1 MERQIVHVKHDGVQR
16 ALLSN
21 LVSSGPGAL
30 MTPTNL
36 FHECLALGLRPLLM
50 DVTRSMNVP
59 VVSLLFLILKFT
71 FM

>member
-1 MERQIVHVKHDGVQR
+1 MESQVVHLKHPGVQR

-36 FHECLALGLRPLLM
+36 FHECLVLGLRPLLM
-50 DVTRSMNVP
+50 DISRAMDVPIVSIYLLILLSMN
-59 VVSLLFLILKFT
+59 
-71 FM
+71 